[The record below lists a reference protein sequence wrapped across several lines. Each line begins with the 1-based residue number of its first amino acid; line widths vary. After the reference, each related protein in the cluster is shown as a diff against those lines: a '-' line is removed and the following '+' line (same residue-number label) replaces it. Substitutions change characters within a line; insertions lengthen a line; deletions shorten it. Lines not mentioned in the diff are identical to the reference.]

1 MKIQR
6 QTLLAALVIA
16 ITACADMS
24 GPANHAQLV
33 DANQLAAARSFQD
46 IAVADW
52 PGKDWWRGFNDPQLD
67 ALIDQG
73 IAANPSLRI
82 AEARV
87 RKTQSLVEG
96 ARSALLPQVNGNLA
110 VMQEKFSENFIYPPP
125 FAGTWNVQSQGTIDF
140 GYEFDFWGKNRAA
153 VASALGTAKAAEV
166 DSAAARIMV
175 SAAIMHGYVELQRA
189 FAQRDIAETLQQSR
203 EHLLRLTA
211 QRTSEGLDSQVEL
224 KLAET
229 AIPDV
234 RARISAIDESIA
246 LVRNQ
251 LAALLGQGPDRGLG
265 IARPRLDPRQIPAL
279 PAQLPAELLGRRP
292 DIVAQRWRVEAAAK
306 DIEVAKALFYPDI
319 SLTAFL
325 GLQSI
330 GLSEFVK
337 SGSSIIGVGPALSL
351 PFFDGGRRRGNLAG
365 RDADYDIAVEQ
376 YNTTLVDA
384 LHEVVDQLSSFRA
397 LAEQQSQQR
406 LLLARTQD
414 SFDLTLL
421 RYHAGLINY
430 LQVLAAEAQVL
441 AQKSRTADL
450 DARGLDLSI
459 SLYRALGGGYDGQVK
474 PVATQP

>member
-6 QTLLAALVIA
+6 QTLLTALVIA
-16 ITACADMS
+16 TTACADMS
-24 GPANHAQLV
+24 GPASHAQLV
-33 DANQLAAARSFQD
+33 DANQLAAARSFQNV
-46 IAVADW
+46 AVVDW

-175 SAAIMHGYVELQRA
+175 SAAIMHAYVELQRA

-376 YNTTLVDA
+376 YNKTLVDA

-414 SFDLTLL
+414 SFDLALL
-421 RYHAGLINY
+421 RYRAGLINY

-441 AQKSRTADL
+441 AQKSRAADL

>member
-6 QTLLAALVIA
+6 QTLLTALVIA
-16 ITACADMS
+16 TTACADMS
-24 GPANHAQLV
+24 GPASHAQLV
-33 DANQLAAARSFQD
+33 DANQLAAARSFQNV
-46 IAVADW
+46 AVVDW

-175 SAAIMHGYVELQRA
+175 SAAIMHAYVELQRA

-265 IARPRLDPRQIPAL
+265 IARPRLDPLHTPAL

-376 YNTTLVDA
+376 YNKTLVDA

-414 SFDLTLL
+414 SFDLALL
-421 RYHAGLINY
+421 RYRAGLINY

-441 AQKSRTADL
+441 AQKSRAADL